1 MTQPPDA
8 SLTEH
13 LDAFGAVFEDE
24 IAATPT
30 LEAAAQLFC
39 DRFYATFV
47 DFTVLVRVFGT
58 FPYGTLSG
66 ADQIFAG
73 TYLARGGEAP
83 QLDERTPVLTLLGT
97 RGIEEAWSSRLT
109 SRDHRAIPLLSDEF
123 VDDIPM
129 IARLLGEIGF
139 PRFANRAAWQFVTRD
154 TIDVNGLFFVGDA
167 RTSTDERG
175 RHIIPSTNF
184 VERYGVKTVFG
195 FGGPYTAEP
204 TFLTAIVFARRAL
217 ARSQATRFTPFIG
230 DFKAA
235 TRQQVERGAIFSESG
250 A

>member
-1 MTQPPDA
+1 VTQSPDA
-8 SLTEH
+8 SLSAN
-13 LDAFGAVFEDE
+13 LDAFGSLFESE
-24 IAATPT
+24 IAAAPT

-58 FPYGTLSG
+58 FSYGELTD
-66 ADQIFAG
+66 ADRTFAG
-73 TYLARGGEAP
+73 TYLARDGEAP
-83 QLDERTPVLTLLGT
+83 QVDDRTPVLTLLGT
-97 RGIEEAWSSRLT
+97 RGIEEAWCSRLT

-123 VDDIPM
+123 IDDIPM
-129 IARLLGEIGF
+129 LARLLGEIGF
-139 PRFANRAAWQFVTRD
+139 PRLANSAAWQFVTRD

-195 FGGPYTAEP
+195 FGGPYTAAP
-204 TFLTAIVFARRAL
+204 TFLTAIVFARRPL
-217 ARSQATRFTPFIG
+217 ARSQAARFAPFIG
-230 DFKAA
+230 DLKAA
-235 TRQQVERGAIFSESG
+235 TRQQVDRGAIFSESG

>member
-1 MTQPPDA
+1 VTQPPDA
-8 SLTEH
+8 SLSAH
-13 LDAFGAVFEDE
+13 IDAFGAVFEDE
-24 IAATPT
+24 IASAPT

-47 DFTVLVRVFGT
+47 EFTVLVRVFGT
-58 FPYGTLSG
+58 FAYGELTA
-66 ADQIFAG
+66 ADRTFAG
-73 TYLARGGEAP
+73 TYLTRAGEAP
-83 QLDERTPVLTLLGT
+83 QLDDRTPVLTLLGT
-97 RGIEEAWSSRLT
+97 RGIEAAWCSRST

-123 VDDIPM
+123 IDDIPM

-139 PRFANRAAWQFVTRD
+139 PRFANRAAWQFVSRD
-154 TIDVNGLFFVGDA
+154 TVDVNGLFFVGDA

-184 VERYGVKTVFG
+184 VDRYGVKTVFG
-195 FGGPYTAEP
+195 FGGPYTAAP

-217 ARSQATRFTPFIG
+217 ARPQAARFAPFIG

-235 TRQQVERGAIFSESG
+235 TRSQIDRGAIFNESG

>member
-8 SLTEH
+8 SLSEH
-13 LDAFGAVFEDE
+13 LDAFGAVFERE
-24 IAATPT
+24 IATAPT

-47 DFTVLVRVFGT
+47 DFTVLVRVFAT
-58 FPYGTLSG
+58 LSYGTLSG
-66 ADQIFAG
+66 ADRTFAG
-73 TYLARGGEAP
+73 TYLARGGEVP
-83 QLDERTPVLTLLGT
+83 QLDRHTPVLTLLGT
-97 RGIEEAWSSRLT
+97 RGIEDAWCSRST

-139 PRFANRAAWQFVTRD
+139 PRFANRGAWQFVSRD
-154 TIDVNGLFFVGDA
+154 TVDVNGLFFVGDA
-167 RTSTDERG
+167 LSSTDERG
-175 RHIIPSTNF
+175 RRIIPSTNF

-195 FGGPYTAEP
+195 FGGPYTADP
-204 TFLTAIVFARRAL
+204 TFLTAIVFARRSL
-217 ARSQATRFTPFIG
+217 SRLQAARFTPFIG
-230 DFKAA
+230 EFKAA
-235 TRQQVERGAIFSESG
+235 TRAQVDRGAIFSESG